1 MFHACKQLSRKWAL
15 FKLLL
20 LKKGRRRKNSLGSLL
35 ADLLFLI
42 LTSKKK
48 LPAVLPRFKKNNK
61 KQSLHTHDLGS
72 DRYWKSCLSFN
83 ALLKGLFRWHIL
95 EASQFSTLQGLP
107 ATFNCWLEKASNLLD
122 VTYIYLKINLLLWLL
137 TLNSASFPVPSRTI
151 GWIVLLLRIR

>member
-1 MFHACKQLSRKWAL
+1 MLASNFLGNEHSLSCCFW
-15 FKLLL
+15 
-20 LKKGRRRKNSLGSLL
+20 RREEGERILWV
-35 ADLLFLI
+35 LFLLI
-42 LTSKKK
+42 CSSSFWLQKKNY
-48 LPAVLPRFKKNNK
+48 LQSYLGLKKNNK